1 MMVLQ
6 FVFSVQVGIKF
17 LEMFAVTPMLDL
29 FLIKMEGVLDVQL
42 DAWPALET
50 VVIPVILLV
59 VTCLLE
65 IFVVIQMLD

>member
-1 MMVLQ
+1 MVLQ

-17 LEMFAVTPMLDL
+17 LEMFAVMPMLDL
-29 FLIKMEGVLDVQL
+29 FLMEMVAVLDVQL

-50 VVIPVILLV
+50 FVILVTLLV
-59 VTCLLE
+59 ATCLLE